1 MDVKPEVDYSVL
13 TTEIDSRGSLSTD
26 IPGNLNQDLELC
38 VPGIQSLIKPEIAG
52 KQSNHS
58 LRFSGIEDIQLNP
71 VLLNSTQ
78 QSEHQNIQLNSE
90 QNGCLNLTEDLELK
104 QDPEDDLERM
114 HLNTDVLVNT
124 PLQPAHGELK
134 LNSDFEDDLEPEE
147 TGSRT
152 VYVRIEE
159 GSTVYTEDS
168 TLYSDQSTVYSTEIN
183 LEQDESQSS
192 VRF

>member
-1 MDVKPEVDYSVL
+1 MDIKPEVDYSVL

-38 VPGIQSLIKPEIAG
+38 VPGIQSFIKPEIAG

-58 LRFSGIEDIQLNP
+58 SRFSGIEDIQLNP

-90 QNGCLNLTEDLELK
+90 QNVCRNLTEDLELK
-104 QDPEDDLERM
+104 QDPEDDPERM

>member
-1 MDVKPEVDYSVL
+1 MDVKPEADYSVL

-38 VPGIQSLIKPEIAG
+38 VPGIQSFMKPEMAG

-58 LRFSGIEDIQLNP
+58 SRFSDIEDIQLNP

-78 QSEHQNIQLNSE
+78 ELQLNPE
-90 QNGCLNLTEDLELK
+90 QNVRLNPTEDLELK
-104 QDPEDDLERM
+104 QDPEDDSEPERM
-114 HLNTDVLVNT
+114 HLNTGVPVNT
-124 PLQPAHGELK
+124 PHQPAHGELK
-134 LNSDFEDDLEPEE
+134 LNSDFEDELESEE

-168 TLYSDQSTVYSTEIN
+168 TLYSDQNTVYSTEIN

-192 VRF
+192 VR